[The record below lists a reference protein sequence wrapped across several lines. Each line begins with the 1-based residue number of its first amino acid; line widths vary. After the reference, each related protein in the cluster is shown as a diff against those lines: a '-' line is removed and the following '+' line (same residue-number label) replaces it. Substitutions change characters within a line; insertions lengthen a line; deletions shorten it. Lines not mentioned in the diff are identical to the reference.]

1 MKTELGFT
9 DQRPTERTDVEQ
21 VVVDIRIMAHH
32 ALLAARERVPMAV
45 LAMFISTRT
54 STPARALRQQRR
66 HFQTDRI
73 AKEPEYRQVDL
84 AARRR
89 EIGQQRRQD
98 AMARPFAPQ
107 RGGHGR
113 MLSKAVN
120 AAAP

>member
-1 MKTELGFT
+1 
-9 DQRPTERTDVEQ
+9 
-21 VVVDIRIMAHH
+21 MAHH

-98 AMARPFAPQ
+98 AVARPFAPQ
-107 RGGHGR
+107 RGGYGR